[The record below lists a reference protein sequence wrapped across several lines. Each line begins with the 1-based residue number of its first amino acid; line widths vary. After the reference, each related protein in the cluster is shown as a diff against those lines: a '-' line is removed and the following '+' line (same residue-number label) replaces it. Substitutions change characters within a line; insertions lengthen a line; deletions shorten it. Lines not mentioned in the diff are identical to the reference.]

1 MKSTNSSSSDAEFS
15 HSINKLIITKSKN
28 VKLTKAQDQFNK
40 LSKKIEKIRIEIE
53 TSRLKLE
60 FLLKHYN
67 TRVLP
72 VEKEYAQKKVDLCK
86 VLYRYYTTENVSRN
100 AKIKVREFI
109 NNNLE
114 TAFKYIK
121 PTDELTQIFDAT
133 SEVSFKELEENEL
146 QMMKNEMQFMFKNQY
161 NIDVDF
167 SDIDSFNS
175 EKMARKMA
183 ELKEKIKNI
192 EGKNT
197 GGKNFK
203 KQHAS
208 KTKKEEKENTKIKN
222 IRNIYT
228 SLAKILHPDTEINH
242 EKKLE
247 KEELMKKVTTA
258 YQAKDLFTLLKMEIE
273 IIHSESEHLQQLTDE
288 KLSILNA
295 VLKEQ
300 FEQLQEERYILKT
313 SPRYEPCIILYYL
326 PEKNAILEMNNN
338 ASETEDFIYELNK
351 DIENLSA
358 PNGKKYLN
366 AFLKKR
372 RETDFKMDDLFM
384 EAFY

>member
-1 MKSTNSSSSDAEFS
+1 MKSTESSISNSTQLQNEK
-15 HSINKLIITKSKN
+15 KLIITKSKN

-40 LSKKIEKIRIEIE
+40 YTKRIDKLRKEIE
-53 TSRLKLE
+53 SSRLKLE

-67 TRVLP
+67 ARVLP
-72 VEKEYAQKKVDLCK
+72 VEKEYAHKTVDLCK
-86 VLYRYYTTENVSRN
+86 VLYTYYTTENVSRN
-100 AKIKVREFI
+100 TKIKLREFI

-114 TAFKYIK
+114 IAFEYVK

-133 SEVSFKELEENEL
+133 SEISLKELHENEL
-146 QMMKNEMQFMFKNQY
+146 QMMKDEMQFMFKNRY

-175 EKMARKMA
+175 EKMARKIA
-183 ELKEKIKNI
+183 ELKERIKNI
-192 EGKNT
+192 EEKNN
-197 GGKNFK
+197 GRNNFK
-203 KQHAS
+203 KKVAS
-208 KTKKEEKENTKIKN
+208 NKKKEEEENIKMKN

-273 IIHSESEHLQQLTDE
+273 IIHSESENLQQLTDE

-300 FEQLQEERYILKT
+300 FEQLQQERYILET
-313 SPRYEPCIILYYL
+313 SPRYEPCILHYYL
-326 PEKNAILEMNNN
+326 PEKKAIMEMNNN

-351 DIENLSA
+351 DIEKLSTL
-358 PNGKKYLN
+358 NGKKYLN

-372 RETDFKMDDLFM
+372 RETDFNMNDLFM